1 MSETMLFVTITILI
15 ASALLLA
22 CACGYM
28 LGRNSKDLMLVQDVW
43 EAAGG
48 NCGIEAT
55 LEETLEA
62 LRKLDAYCN
71 ICHRYHSELPN
82 AST

>member
-1 MSETMLFVTITILI
+1 MSETMLFITVTILI

-28 LGRNSKDLMLVQDVW
+28 LGRNSKDLILVQDVW

-48 NCGIEAT
+48 NRGIEAT

-62 LRKLDAYCN
+62 LRELDACCSK
-71 ICHRYHSELPN
+71 CHRYHSGP
-82 AST
+82 